1 MKQTMQ
7 RIILTLLLIAATTV
21 QAAHITD
28 KLLVGFYEEPD
39 ESTQPTRVL
48 SSGAPIEVLK
58 REGDFSQVRLF
69 DGSVGWIKTD
79 YVTNDK
85 PAKAIVLELQAKTGE
100 LQQQLRKQEQEL
112 KTLRAAAAEGKDTA
126 QLEREL
132 ESVRQQLAEA
142 NKKIEELRAADG
154 PADEKTL
161 ELEKE
166 LNAAAKA
173 LEESRAESM
182 LLRDQLK
189 MLTGEAA
196 AGKAGQARILELETE
211 LAAANKA
218 LEESAQSNLS
228 KEPEL
233 LRLQQANLALRKR
246 ISDAAALLGSA
257 EEIDAQEL
265 GASFSWWYLLLPLL
279 AIGGFLAGVAVKD
292 YLVRRR
298 YGGFRI

>member
-246 ISDAAALLGSA
+246 IGDAAALLGSA